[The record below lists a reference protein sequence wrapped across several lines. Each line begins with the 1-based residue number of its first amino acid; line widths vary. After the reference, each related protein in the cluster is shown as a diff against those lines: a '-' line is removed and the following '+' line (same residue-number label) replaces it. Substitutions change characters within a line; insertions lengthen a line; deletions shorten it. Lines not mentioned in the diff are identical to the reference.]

1 LPLGPTRVRLV
12 VSDDRL
18 RELFLVG
25 DQDASALCVDRTA
38 HGCFKGRQKC
48 KGCHKT
54 EGRRGIACS
63 VPARHAGVIPAKPR
77 LRTRQSPSSRRERE
91 PIESRQFETF
101 LVELSDAFVQRP
113 AALVTP
119 LIDEWLGKLARLIAV
134 DRITLW
140 EISGDGNTIV
150 RRYMHTLPGCEPA
163 PSVVPGRQ
171 FSWLME
177 QNRRGQII
185 AWSHV
190 PEDVPIEAR
199 GELEYGQR
207 IGAKSLLS
215 IPIAAGALLCV
226 LAFTSVR
233 KYRRWSPVVIQR
245 LRLVCSILAGA
256 VVRERTEGALKA
268 FEARNRAIVKALPDL
283 LFVISPEGVYLEC
296 HCRDYSELLHS
307 PDQFL
312 GRSLEEVLPSEVA
325 WIFRAGIAQVS
336 HSSGVV
342 EIEYSLMIG
351 EDPREYEARMVRRDD
366 GAIVAIVRN
375 ITHRSRAARQ
385 LRESEERFRGAFEHS
400 GIGMALVGLD
410 GRWLRSNPETRR
422 ILGYSEEELQSG
434 CFQHLTHPDDL
445 EPDLRDFHRAL
456 RGEIDHYEMEK
467 RYIHKDGHIVPAF
480 LSVSVVRDEQRR
492 PLYFVSQLQ
501 DMTERQKAHL
511 EIERLR
517 IELARFGRAAL
528 TGQLTAS
535 LAHHLMQPIAAIQSN
550 AQACRRLMQANAPGL
565 EMQQA
570 LQDIEVNCG
579 RAADMIGNIRGML
592 RKEPGERRG
601 LCVNE
606 LVHQVVELMRPHL
619 ALRRVSLSLRLQDGI
634 GDVFG
639 NPIELQQVVLNL
651 VLNSAEALQSSSGA
665 REVAVET
672 SDRESQVE
680 VIVRDCGPGVDP
692 TMLRRIFEPFF
703 TTKPEGIGMGLTI
716 SADIIRSHGGR
727 IWAEPCAEGAGL
739 AVRFILPHK
748 A

>member
-1 LPLGPTRVRLV
+1 MCE
-12 VSDDRL
+12 DRA
-18 RELFLVG
+18 G
-25 DQDASALCVDRTA
+25 
-38 HGCFKGRQKC
+38 HGCFRGRQK
-48 KGCHKT
+48 K
-54 EGRRGIACS
+54 ERRRDIRFAGTRSDA
-63 VPARHAGVIPAKPR
+63 PTRHPDVIPTKSRPS
-77 LRTRQSPSSRRERE
+77 LSSRRHRE
-91 PIESRQFETF
+91 PVESRRFERF

-113 AALVTP
+113 AVLVTP

-140 EISGDGNTIV
+140 EISSDGNTII
-150 RRYMHTLPGCEPA
+150 RRYMHTLPGCEPS
-163 PSVVPGRQ
+163 PSVVPGWQ

-177 QNRRGQII
+177 QNRRGNIV
-185 AWSHV
+185 AWSRI
-190 PEDVPIEAR
+190 PEDIPLEAR

-215 IPIAAGALLCV
+215 IPVPANSVLCV
-226 LAFTSVR
+226 LAFTTTR
-233 KYRRWSPVVIQR
+233 KSRRWSPVAIQR

-268 FEARNRAIVKALPDL
+268 FEARNRAIVKAIPDL
-283 LFVISPEGVYLEC
+283 LFVISPDGVYLEC
-296 HCRDYSELLHS
+296 HCRDCSELLLP

-312 GRSLEEVLPSEVA
+312 GRSLEEVLPAEVA
-325 WIFRAGIAQVS
+325 WIFRSAIAQAS
-336 HSSGVV
+336 QSSGVV
-342 EIEYSLMIG
+342 EVEYSLMIG

-375 ITHRSRAARQ
+375 ITQRNRAARQ

-410 GRWLRSNPETRR
+410 GRFLRSNPETRR

-434 CFQHLTHPDDL
+434 CFQDLTYPEDL
-445 EPDLRDFHRAL
+445 ERDLRDFERAQ

-467 RYIHKDGHIVPAF
+467 RYIHKDGHIVPAY
-480 LSVSVVRDEQRR
+480 LSVSVVRDEKRR
-492 PLYFVSQLQ
+492 LLYFVSQVQ

-535 LAHHLMQPIAAIQSN
+535 LAHHLMQPIAAIQIN
-550 AQACRRLMQANAPGL
+550 AQACKRLIQGNAPRL
-565 EMQQA
+565 EMEQA
-570 LQDIEVNCG
+570 LEDIEINCG
-579 RAADMIGNIRGML
+579 RAADVIGNIRGML
-592 RKEPGERRG
+592 RKEPGARRS

-606 LVHQVVELMRPHL
+606 LVNQVVELMRGYL
-619 ALRRVSLSLRLQDGI
+619 ALRSVSLSLRLREGI
-634 GDVFG
+634 CDVVG

-651 VLNSAEALQSSSGA
+651 VLNSAEALQNSSGSRA
-665 REVAVET
+665 IVVET
-672 SDRESQVE
+672 SDNESHVE
-680 VIVRDCGPGVDP
+680 VAVRDSGPGVDP

-727 IWAEPCAEGAGL
+727 IWAEVGAAGGGL
-739 AVRFILPHK
+739 TVRFQLPRES
-748 A
+748 

>member
-1 LPLGPTRVRLV
+1 MRGNPPR
-12 VSDDRL
+12 S
-18 RELFLVG
+18 
-25 DQDASALCVDRTA
+25 
-38 HGCFKGRQKC
+38 GCSGGHQGKHSRAKGRRCGAAHSTSSTQ
-48 KGCHKT
+48 
-54 EGRRGIACS
+54 
-63 VPARHAGVIPAKPR
+63 HAGVIPTK
-77 LRTRQSPSSRRERE
+77 SPGSESARRHRD
-91 PIESRQFETF
+91 PVESPEFETF

-119 LIDEWLGKLARLIAV
+119 LIDEWLGKLARRIEV

-140 EISGDGNTIV
+140 EISSDGNTII
-150 RRYMHTLPGCEPA
+150 RRYMHTLPGCEPS
-163 PSVVPGRQ
+163 PSVAAGRQ
-171 FSWLME
+171 FAWLMDE
-177 QNRRGQII
+177 NRRGNIV
-185 AWSHV
+185 AWSRM
-190 PEDVPIEAR
+190 PEDVPPEAR
-199 GELEYGQR
+199 GELEYSQR

-215 IPIAAGALLCV
+215 IPVPASSVLCV

-233 KYRRWSPVVIQR
+233 RYRHWSPVTIQR

-283 LFVISPEGVYLEC
+283 LFVISPDGVFLEC
-296 HCRDYSELLHS
+296 HCRDHSELLLP

-312 GRSLEEVLPSEVA
+312 GRSVDEVLPAEVA
-325 WIFRAGIAQVS
+325 WIFRSGISQAAQ
-336 HSSGVV
+336 SSGVV
-342 EIEYSLMIG
+342 EVEYSLTV
-351 EDPREYEARMVRRDD
+351 EDEPREYEARLVCRDD

-375 ITHRSRAARQ
+375 ITQRNRDARQ

-422 ILGYSEEELQSG
+422 ILGYTEEELQASR
-434 CFQHLTHPDDL
+434 FQDVTHPEDL
-445 EPDLRDFHRAL
+445 AADLRDYERAL
-456 RGEIDHYEMEK
+456 RGEIDHFEMEK

-480 LSVSVVRDEQRR
+480 LSVSIVRDENRR

-535 LAHHLMQPIAAIQSN
+535 LAHHLMQPITAVQSN
-550 AQACRRLMQANAPGL
+550 AQACRRLIRTGAPL
-565 EMQQA
+565 IEMEQA

-579 RAADMIGNIRGML
+579 RAADAIGNIRGML
-592 RKEPGERRG
+592 RKEPGARRS

-606 LVHQVVELMRPHL
+606 LVHQVAELMRGHL
-619 ALRRVSLSLRLQDGI
+619 ALRSVSLSLRLQEGI
-634 GDVFG
+634 SGIIG

-651 VLNSAEALQSSSGA
+651 VLNSAEALQGSSGA
-665 REVAVET
+665 RDIVVET
-672 SDRESQVE
+672 ADRESQVE
-680 VIVRDCGPGVDP
+680 LAVSDSGPGVAP

-727 IWAEPCAEGAGL
+727 IWAELGASGGL
-739 AVRFILPHK
+739 VVRCLLPRK
-748 A
+748 T